1 MSAVIPLTQL
11 DAVNLML
18 ADIGDRP
25 VNSLT
30 GTQRLDVTRAID
42 TLDSV
47 VRQLCTLGWF
57 FNEELV
63 ETSIDGSGH
72 YNVAE
77 DWSKIEYVS
86 GGPTSGTRGAPQYAV
101 RGRKLYDVVNATDTF
116 DAGSP
121 SIRLTIARLLSFE
134 DLPQAAREYAYA
146 AASVTMQSRT
156 LGSRQ
161 VDGDLRLRAAQAL
174 ATLKTE
180 EVDVRVEDTTFSP
193 RFIGLM
199 HRR

>member
-25 VNSLT
+25 VNSLA
-30 GTQRLDVTRAID
+30 GNQRLDVTRAID

-47 VRQLCTLGWF
+47 VRQLCTLGWW

-63 ETSIDGSGH
+63 ETTIDGSGH

-77 DWSKIEYVS
+77 DWTKVEYVS
-86 GGPTSGTRGAPQYAV
+86 GGPTSGTRGAPQYTV

-116 DAGSP
+116 DAGSS
-121 SIRLTIARLLSFE
+121 SIRLTVARLIAFE

-146 AASVTMQSRT
+146 SASVTMQSRT